1 MHPSSPTPLYKGEKW
16 VPRMLVTWAQNK
28 VSRASIWA
36 LFTKAAWREPEKE
49 GKDDTGK
56 SPLNAI
62 TQKSGGPSL
71 RRWLR
76 GTATGPQLNTPCCWD
91 SAGCSWVNAGSPTL
105 PFSCLVIQQEGEK
118 TENLAIGSFGFF
130 WIVEDVTCLFIVL
143 WPNNWNCLHFLMNN
157 RFYFFHP
164 EEIFGNQKHL

>member
-1 MHPSSPTPLYKGEKW
+1 MHPSSPTPLHKGEKW
-16 VPRMLVTWAQNK
+16 VPRMLGTEQGQPCIYMG
-28 VSRASIWA
+28 SLHQSSLER
-36 LFTKAAWREPEKE
+36 TEKE

>member
-1 MHPSSPTPLYKGEKW
+1 MHPSSPTPLHKGEKW

-105 PFSCLVIQQEGEK
+105 PFSCLVIQREGEK

-130 WIVEDVTCLFIVL
+130 ESLRTLHAYLLSFDQITETVFIS
-143 WPNNWNCLHFLMNN
+143 
-157 RFYFFHP
+157 
-164 EEIFGNQKHL
+164 